1 MKLQVQRERAYL
13 RQQWEEREKAQPVEK
28 KRGEENDPI
37 LSQNSD
43 MKEKWRVRIKSLKGI
58 KG

>member
-1 MKLQVQRERAYL
+1 MGKERER
-13 RQQWEEREKAQPVEK
+13 AQPVEK